1 MTPVSRRSLLTL
13 GAAGLASIPL
23 TRLEAIE
30 PQSWKGK
37 RPKNIIFCVA
47 DGMAIQVVT
56 MANHFLQ
63 MTEGKHSYWT
73 ELMERPDVATGLQD
87 TRSLSSIVT
96 DSAAAA
102 GAWGSGRRQW
112 NGQINEYPDGTKL
125 RTLYNV
131 MQEAGVRTGLVTTTT
146 MTHATPSGFSIVID
160 NRDRE
165 ADIAVQHLSSN
176 VDVLL
181 GGGDKFFS
189 AEKRKDKRD
198 LYGEFATKGYT
209 VVKDRSS
216 LLGLKAKKIVGI
228 FSDSHVP
235 FSVDRNNSPELQKKV
250 PTLAEL
256 AKVAIENLK
265 GGKNGFILQIEGGKV
280 DHAGHANDIAG
291 QIHDQIAFE
300 EAVRVAVE
308 FAEKDGETLVVITSD
323 HATGGPSL
331 NGAGNEYFDA
341 TQGFLS
347 IAGIKASSGVILDA
361 IGKKPTFGMVQ
372 DVIREKAG
380 YGIKEVEAQAIA
392 DAVNGKSPFPFLEL
406 QKGPQSV
413 LALVMQNYH
422 KVGYTSLNHTSDHVL
437 VSAFGPMST
446 YCHGLTNNFE
456 FFDFLLAAKG
466 LKHVNPPQMSFEE
479 AAKHMEKN
487 KSAVFAELEPWETSD
502 DECACHR
509 H

>member
-1 MTPVSRRSLLTL
+1 MSVSRRSLLTL

-23 TRLEAIE
+23 ARIEAFE
-30 PQSWKGK
+30 PQKWKGK

-56 MANHFLQ
+56 MANHFQQ

-125 RTLYNV
+125 RTLYNIA
-131 MQEAGVRTGLVTTTT
+131 QEAGVKTGLVTTTT
-146 MTHATPSGFSIVID
+146 ITHATPSGFSIVID

-181 GGGDKFFS
+181 GGGNKFF
-189 AEKRKDKRD
+189 AADKRKDKRD
-198 LYGEFATKGYT
+198 LYGEFSAKGYK
-209 VVKDRSS
+209 VVKDRNS
-216 LLGLKAKKIVGI
+216 LLGLKAGKILGI

-235 FSVDRNNSPELQKKV
+235 FSVDRMNDVSIQTSV
-250 PTLAEL
+250 PTLAEM
-256 AKVAIENLK
+256 AKTAIENLK

-291 QIHDQIAFE
+291 QIHDQISFE
-300 EAVRVAVE
+300 DAVRVAIE
-308 FAEKDGETLVVITSD
+308 FAEKDGETLVIITSD

-331 NGAGNEYFDA
+331 NGAGDEYGDS
-341 TQGFLS
+341 TKGFAS
-347 IAGIKASSGVILDA
+347 IARIKSSFGPIFDA
-361 IGKKPTFGMVQ
+361 IGKKPTASMVQ
-372 DVIREKAG
+372 DVIREKTT
-380 YGIKEVEAQAIA
+380 YGLKEAEAQAIA
-392 DAVNGKSPFPFLEL
+392 DTIQGKSPFGLLEL
-406 QKGPQSV
+406 QKAPQSV
-413 LALVMQNYH
+413 LALILQNYH

-437 VSAFGPMST
+437 VSAFGPGSQ

-456 FFDFLLAAKG
+456 FFDLMLAAKG
-466 LKHVNPPQMSFEE
+466 LKHENPPQMSYEE

-487 KSAVFAELEPWETSD
+487 KDTVFAKLEEWETSTD
-502 DECACHR
+502 CSCHN

>member
-1 MTPVSRRSLLTL
+1 MSVSRRSLLTL

-23 TRLEAIE
+23 ARIEAFE
-30 PQSWKGK
+30 PQKWKGK

-47 DGMAIQVVT
+47 DGMALQVVT
-56 MANHFLQ
+56 MANHYQQ
-63 MTEGKHSYWT
+63 MTEGKHSFWT

-112 NGQINEYPDGTKL
+112 NGQINVYPDGTKL
-125 RTLYNV
+125 RTLYNIA
-131 MQEAGVRTGLVTTTT
+131 QEAGVKTGLVTTTT
-146 MTHATPSGFSIVID
+146 ITHATPSGFAVVID

-165 ADIAVQHLSSN
+165 ADIAAQHLTNN

-181 GGGDKFFS
+181 GGGDKFFN

-198 LYGEFATKGYT
+198 LYKEFAAKGYQ
-209 VVKDRSS
+209 VVKDRNS
-216 LLGLKAKKIVGI
+216 LLGLKSGKILGI

-235 FSVDRNNSPELQKKV
+235 FSVDRMNDVSIQTQV
-250 PTLAEL
+250 PTLAEM
-256 AKVAIENLK
+256 AKTAIENLK

-300 EAVRVAVE
+300 DAVKVAIE
-308 FAEKDGETLVVITSD
+308 FAEKDGETLVIITSD

-331 NGAGNEYFDA
+331 NGAGEEYGD
-341 TQGFLS
+341 TTKGFAS
-347 IAGIKASSGVILDA
+347 VAGIKASFGPIFDA
-361 IGKKPTFGMVQ
+361 IGKKPTAGMVQ
-372 DVIREKAG
+372 DVIREKMT
-380 YGIKEVEAQAIA
+380 YGLKEAEAQAIA
-392 DAVNGKSPFPFLEL
+392 DTIQGKSPFGLLDL
-406 QKGPQSV
+406 QKAPQSV
-413 LALVMQNYH
+413 LALILQNYH

-437 VSAFGPMST
+437 VSAFGPGSQ
-446 YCHGLTNNFE
+446 YCHGMTNNFE
-456 FFDFLLAAKG
+456 FFNIMLAAKG
-466 LKHVNPPQMSFEE
+466 LKHENPPQMTFEE

-487 KSAVFAELEPWETSD
+487 KDAVFAELEPWQTSED
-502 DECACHR
+502 FSCHQ

>member
-1 MTPVSRRSLLTL
+1 MSVSRRSLLTL

-23 TRLEAIE
+23 ARIEAFE
-30 PQSWKGK
+30 PQKWKGK

-47 DGMAIQVVT
+47 DGMALQVVT
-56 MANHFLQ
+56 MANHFQQ

-125 RTLYNV
+125 RTLYNIA
-131 MQEAGVRTGLVTTTT
+131 QEAGVKTGLVTTTT
-146 MTHATPSGFSIVID
+146 ITHATPSGFSIVID

-181 GGGDKFFS
+181 GGGNKFF
-189 AEKRKDKRD
+189 AADKRKDKRD
-198 LYGEFATKGYT
+198 LYGEFSAKGYK
-209 VVKDRSS
+209 VVKDRNS
-216 LLGLKAKKIVGI
+216 LLGLKAGKILGI

-235 FSVDRNNSPELQKKV
+235 FSVDRMNDVSIQTSV
-250 PTLAEL
+250 PTLAEM
-256 AKVAIENLK
+256 AKTAIENLK

-291 QIHDQIAFE
+291 QIHDQISFE
-300 EAVRVAVE
+300 DAVRVAIE
-308 FAEKDGETLVVITSD
+308 FAEKDGETLVIITSD

-331 NGAGNEYFDA
+331 NGAGDEYGDS
-341 TQGFLS
+341 TKGFAS
-347 IAGIKASSGVILDA
+347 IAGIKASFGPIFDA
-361 IGKKPTFGMVQ
+361 IGKRPTASMVQ
-372 DVIREKAG
+372 NVIREKTS
-380 YGIKEVEAQAIA
+380 YGLKEAEAQAIA
-392 DAVNGKSPFPFLEL
+392 DSIQGKSPFGLLEL
-406 QKGPQSV
+406 QNGPQSV
-413 LALVMQNYH
+413 LALILQNYH
-422 KVGYTSLNHTSDHVL
+422 KVGYTSLNHTSDHIL
-437 VSAFGPMST
+437 VSAFGPGSQ
-446 YCHGLTNNFE
+446 YCHGLTNNYE
-456 FFDFLLAAKG
+456 FFDMMLAAKG
-466 LKHVNPPQMSFEE
+466 LSHKNPPQMTYEE

-487 KSAVFAELEPWETSD
+487 KAAVFAELEEWETSSD
-502 DECACHR
+502 CSCHN